1 MYQEPRDACTG
12 RGPGLEQLRPTVQA
26 GLAQQRTALGA
37 PRAPHLQTS
46 HCGVGLAEV
55 VGDGCVRE
63 SCLGIRTLGSSRD
76 AMAQG
81 PPTGLEPPLGH
92 CGECPSRNQICLLRS
107 EVGDIHPGLAWGAA
121 LQYDPFQES
130 LQVPGP
136 REQPPGAQHVRS
148 RPWSPALSPCSPHPA
163 PGGGWGVLG
172 GAGPGQESGPSRG
185 EGARCPGRRVQRP
198 WEGSVLSDP
207 WWEQVALTP
216 WVCWELWAGKDV
228 CPFLSVVQQWVA
240 SGLLRWAHA
249 AGWAGTLDGQRPVR
263 LQGPEAGAAGLWTR
277 GSA

>member
-1 MYQEPRDACTG
+1 MYQKPRDACTG

-46 HCGVGLAEV
+46 HCGVGLAEM
-55 VGDGCVRE
+55 VGDGCVRS

-81 PPTGLEPPLGH
+81 PPTGLKLPLGH
-92 CGECPSRNQICLLRS
+92 CGERPSRNQICLPRS

-136 REQPPGAQHVRS
+136 REQPPGAQHV
-148 RPWSPALSPCSPHPA
+148 HT
-163 PGGGWGVLG
+163 V
-172 GAGPGQESGPSRG
+172 
-185 EGARCPGRRVQRP
+185 
-198 WEGSVLSDP
+198 
-207 WWEQVALTP
+207 
-216 WVCWELWAGKDV
+216 
-228 CPFLSVVQQWVA
+228 
-240 SGLLRWAHA
+240 
-249 AGWAGTLDGQRPVR
+249 
-263 LQGPEAGAAGLWTR
+263 
-277 GSA
+277 

>member
-92 CGECPSRNQICLLRS
+92 CGERPSRNQICLLRS
-107 EVGDIHPGLAWGAA
+107 EVGDIHPGPAWHSSA
-121 LQYDPFQES
+121 
-130 LQVPGP
+130 
-136 REQPPGAQHVRS
+136 S
-148 RPWSPALSPCSPHPA
+148 RRLPSIRAGEPVAPAVSS
-163 PGGGWGVLG
+163 GFVSRVGTW
-172 GAGPGQESGPSRG
+172 SGPQMLLNSSHVPPLASPGHLLVSGRISG
-185 EGARCPGRRVQRP
+185 RRDPPSGHGGLHGPVTPGCALALRVSQALGAR
-198 WEGSVLSDP
+198 DP
-207 WWEQVALTP
+207 E
-216 WVCWELWAGKDV
+216 
-228 CPFLSVVQQWVA
+228 
-240 SGLLRWAHA
+240 
-249 AGWAGTLDGQRPVR
+249 
-263 LQGPEAGAAGLWTR
+263 GPE
-277 GSA
+277 SQSPV